1 MKNFCLSSLSG
12 LCLLGLLLSTGCKKE
27 ESPSNSTSTSQS
39 SQNQPIKI
47 GAIVPLTGDA
57 AGYGTSLK
65 KGMDL
70 AVEEINKHPDS
81 AGKHLNIVFEDDRN
95 LPQAGVSAFNKL
107 VSVDNVPT
115 VLGAMFSAV
124 TLAIAPI
131 AESQKVVLLSPT
143 SSAIELTTAGD
154 YIFRIYPSDS
164 YDGQYLATFANEKLH
179 AKRVA
184 VVTLQAASTTSIS
197 QLFKKLFTDSG
208 GTVVLDET
216 YQTGNT
222 DFRAIL
228 TKINEQ
234 KPDLVFLAGTL
245 NETAGLLRQAKELG
259 VKNTFLGISTLN
271 DPKFLQLAGDAAD
284 GVLFS
289 SPVFDPT
296 SQAPEMTNFVSA
308 YRVQYGQDPDIL
320 AGYGYDTVNIA
331 ALAIN
336 QADKNGG
343 VTPDNIKTALYA
355 IKNYPGVTGKMSFDK
370 NGDVVK
376 DLRIMTVSGGKFVSY
391 Q

>member
-1 MKNFCLSSLSG
+1 MKVKYINNLAGTWNIF
-12 LCLLGLLLSTGCKKE
+12 LLALAILLHTGCRKE
-27 ESPSNSTSTSQS
+27 SKQRQE
-39 SQNQPIKI
+39 QPVRI

-57 AGYGTSLK
+57 AGYGISLK

-70 AVEEINKHPDS
+70 AVEELNKQPDS
-81 AGKHLNIVFEDDRN
+81 AGRHLNIVFEDDRN

-107 VSVDNVPT
+107 VSVNHVPM

-131 AESQKVVLLSPT
+131 AENQKIVLLSPT

-164 YDGQYLATFANEKLH
+164 YDGQYLAKFASEKLH

-184 VVTLQAASTTSIS
+184 IVTLQAASTTSIS
-197 QLFKKLFTDSG
+197 QLFKKLFTAAG

-234 KPDLVFLAGTL
+234 KPDLVFLAGTM
-245 NETAGLLRQAKELG
+245 NETAALLRQAKELG
-259 VKNTFLGISTLN
+259 VKTTFLGISTLY
-271 DPKFLQLAGDAAD
+271 DPKFLKLAGDAAN

-289 SPVFDPT
+289 SPMFDPA
-296 SQAPEMTNFVSA
+296 SQTPEMTNFVSA
-308 YRVQYGQDPDIL
+308 YHTKYGQAPDIL

-331 ALAIN
+331 ALAID
-336 QADKNGG
+336 QAAKNGG
-343 VTPDNIKTALYA
+343 ATPDNIKTALYA
-355 IKNYPGVTGKMSFDK
+355 IKDYPGVTGKMSFDQ

-376 DLRIMTVSGGKFVSY
+376 ELRIMTVTGGKFVPY

>member
-1 MKNFCLSSLSG
+1 MKTPKIIYISVVAFAVAAILFACNRKPVDGKSAV
-12 LCLLGLLLSTGCKKE
+12 T
-27 ESPSNSTSTSQS
+27 
-39 SQNQPIKI
+39 I
-47 GAIVPLTGDA
+47 GAILPLTGDA
-57 AGYGTSLK
+57 AGYGVSLK

-70 AVEEINKHPDS
+70 AVDELKKQTNSTERRLSI
-81 AGKHLNIVFEDDRN
+81 IFEDDRN

-107 VSVDNVPT
+107 VSVDRAPM

-143 SSAIELTTAGD
+143 ASAIELTSAGD

-184 VVTLQAASTTSIS
+184 LVTLQAASTTSIS
-197 QLFKKLFTDSG
+197 QLFKKLFAESG
-208 GTVVLDET
+208 GTVVVDET
-216 YQTGNT
+216 YQEGNT

-228 TKINEQ
+228 TKVNEQ

-245 NETAGLLRQAKELG
+245 KETAVLLRQAKELG
-259 VKNTFLGISTLN
+259 VKSTFLGISTLN
-271 DPKFLQLAGDAAD
+271 DPKFLELAGDSAE

-289 SPVFDPT
+289 SPMFDPANQSPT
-296 SQAPEMTNFVSA
+296 MTNFVAA
-308 YRVQYGQDPDIL
+308 YRAKYDQEPDIL

-331 ALAIN
+331 AAAIN
-336 QADKNGG
+336 QAANKGD
-343 VTPDNIKTALYA
+343 VTPHSIRTALSGIA
-355 IKNYPGVTGKMSFDK
+355 DFAGVTGKMSFDK
-370 NGDVVK
+370 NGDVAK
-376 DLRIMTVSGGKFVSY
+376 ELRIMTVSGGKFVPLP
-391 Q
+391 